1 MTPLKNIW
9 GYAPSIKLTL
19 LVMLFAIPMACGPTD
34 QIQEDPEEHTE
45 GDTEIVFLTP
55 DEIVEH
61 GVTTAVAAS
70 GLLRSSTSFPGEVK
84 VNEDQFAHIVPRIG
98 GVVEQV
104 NYSEGD
110 EINKGDVLAI
120 LDSQELADIKSNF
133 LADSERAEIARVNF
147 EREKSLFEQEITSE
161 SEYLEARKNLSEA
174 DISLRSS
181 RQKLLTLGF
190 NEEYIASLPKQPAH
204 SLVHFEIISPIS
216 GTILER
222 KISQGEYIRGDYD
235 AFEIANLSLVW
246 VDLDIYQEDLDRVSE
261 GQKVYVSSTQDRV
274 NQEGSIRFVKPV
286 IGEDTRTALAR
297 VVLQNKNSRWRPGMF
312 ITGNV
317 TTEEVMIDVL
327 VEATAIITF
336 GGNDVIFVEQEG
348 GYTPQVVTIGRQNS
362 SHKEVLTGLKVGQ
375 KYVTSGVFSLKA
387 ELAKSELSEGHGH

>member
-1 MTPLKNIW
+1 M
-9 GYAPSIKLTL
+9 
-19 LVMLFAIPMACGPTD
+19 
-34 QIQEDPEEHTE
+34 
-45 GDTEIVFLTP
+45 
-55 DEIVEH
+55 
-61 GVTTAVAAS
+61 TTAVASS

-120 LDSQELADIKSNF
+120 IDSQELADIKSNF

-297 VVLQNKNSRWRPGMF
+297 IVLQNKNSRWRPGMF
-312 ITGNV
+312 ITGTV
-317 TTEEVMIDVL
+317 TTEEVMVDVL

-336 GGNDVIFVEQEG
+336 GGNDVIFVEHEG
-348 GYTPQVVTIGRQNS
+348 GFTPQVVTIGRQNS
-362 SHKEVLTGLKVGQ
+362 SHKEVLTGLEVGQ

-387 ELAKSELSEGHGH
+387 EFAKSELSEGHGH